1 MNIIIG
7 LNLLVSSFSENK
19 ILSNLNDELLF
30 RIRIPLLFE
39 NFYYKNINDE
49 DKIMSINLWNL

>member
-49 DKIMSINLWNL
+49 DKKMSINL

>member
-49 DKIMSINLWNL
+49 DKKMSINLWNL

>member
-19 ILSNLNDELLF
+19 ILSNLNEELLF

-49 DKIMSINLWNL
+49 DKKMSINLWNL